1 MKLNWIKKR
10 KKEKKGKQTM
20 EMWMTKTRKKT
31 QEYRDKWRFEERRTK
46 NTENDTKEWEGK
58 DNDEI

>member
-1 MKLNWIKKR
+1 
-10 KKEKKGKQTM
+10 
-20 EMWMTKTRKKT
+20 MTKTRKKT